1 MTKIARR
8 THAGIESTATSACDR
23 RTAALRM
30 WSLAIPL
37 ALLSLMLASGASSTR
52 AVELRASQPVNPMH
66 TARQLVNRFFVL
78 LAHKDRAGLKGFLSP
93 GFQVQRADG
102 SGAEKQEY
110 LANLA
115 TINKFQI
122 TRLRATRADGA
133 LVVRYLA
140 EIEGSVNGKPYT
152 PGPAP
157 RLSVFVWNGKRWQL
171 AAHANF
177 NPLTG

>member
-1 MTKIARR
+1 MSKTDHA
-8 THAGIESTATSACDR
+8 THAGIQSSMTTGSRRATASLSLRSPALALVVLALVMAPGATATRATGQQAPQGSNPTSTAK
-23 RTAALRM
+23 
-30 WSLAIPL
+30 
-37 ALLSLMLASGASSTR
+37 
-52 AVELRASQPVNPMH
+52 
-66 TARQLVNRFFVL
+66 QLVNHFFVL
-78 LAHKDRAGLKGFLSP
+78 LAHKDRAGLQRFLSP
-93 GFQVQRADG
+93 AFQVQRADG
-102 SGAEKQEY
+102 SGAEKKDY

-115 TINKFQI
+115 TINRFQI
-122 TRLRATRADGA
+122 TQLRATRADGT

-140 EIEGSVNGKPYT
+140 QVEGVINGKPYT